1 MTTDANNKGEKQM
14 KKKYCVVQ
22 YYRVELVVEAD
33 DREDAKNM
41 ITDDDRNFYTITAN
55 MDNAD
60 NDVQSLSVWATDMDT
75 EVYEDSYGIRAG
87 DDK

>member
-1 MTTDANNKGEKQM
+1 M

-33 DREDAKNM
+33 SRQDAQEA
-41 ITDDDRNFYTITAN
+41 IVCDDRNFYTITAN

-75 EVYEDSYGIRAG
+75 EVEEDSHGIRMGG